1 MKKIIVGITGAS
13 GAPYAKRLLEILD
26 GQVELHVVYST
37 TSPLVFHEEIGGSLK
52 DFLDSLKSVSLH
64 NHKNFLSPIASGSNK
79 FDATVIVPCSMKTLG
94 QVATGVGETLLTRVC
109 DIALKERRQL
119 IMVPR
124 EAPFSTVH
132 LENMLRISQVGGII
146 LPAAPGFYH
155 KPKNVADIVDF
166 IVNRILLLLDLPIE
180 IVKPWKA
187 EN

>member
-1 MKKIIVGITGAS
+1 
-13 GAPYAKRLLEILD
+13 
-26 GQVELHVVYST
+26 
-37 TSPLVFHEEIGGSLK
+37 
-52 DFLDSLKSVSLH
+52 
-64 NHKNFLSPIASGSNK
+64 
-79 FDATVIVPCSMKTLG
+79 
-94 QVATGVGETLLTRVC
+94 
-109 DIALKERRQL
+109 
-119 IMVPR
+119 MVPR

-155 KPKNVADIVDF
+155 KPKDVADIVDF

>member
-1 MKKIIVGITGAS
+1 MKRIIVGITGAS
-13 GAPYAKRLLEILD
+13 GAPYARRLLELLD
-26 GQVELHVVYST
+26 GHVELHVVCST
-37 TSPLVFHEEIGGSLK
+37 TSSLVFKEELDESLS
-52 DFLDSLKSVSLH
+52 DFLASLKSVEIH
-64 NHKNFLSPIASGSNK
+64 GHKNFLSPIASGSNK

-155 KPKNVADIVDF
+155 KPTEVADVIDF

-180 IVKPWKA
+180 VVKPWKA